1 MKKTRLTILLTLFLT
16 SLMIHAQAT
25 TPVPIQI
32 SQHVENIDGRYYILH
47 VVERGQTLFSISR
60 AYQVAIEQIRRTSD
74 MASIQI
80 GETLMIPTTRPAR
93 VVAAAPPVVTVTP
106 IETRVPISVETETN
120 VETKTETY
128 ADAEQKKYGEDELE
142 PYGRTA
148 QQIFNNPPRTTL
160 NVALMLPLFLGEVE
174 QIRITPRTNRDA
186 IRPLRFISFYQ
197 GAMLATQKFYQE
209 GIEINVHI
217 FDVTEDTNSVVR
229 LINGRRL
236 HNMDVMIG
244 PFFAR
249 SFAVASNFAR
259 QQEIFIIN
267 PLSTRPEILDN
278 NPFVIKIN
286 TSEQNRLKALLNHA
300 VQNSVGERIFVFSN
314 DSIPND
320 KLLAKQTRAFFEDI
334 KYRFDTVIFM
344 DISKE
349 GFAQVQRNMATR
361 VGNSFISITND
372 DALVTAILTR
382 TPRRDHVQNTLY
394 SLRHSARFEV
404 TDPFY
409 LNNLQVHY
417 VEQFFV
423 NHEDEHVRNFDRL
436 FFETFQ
442 GLPDQLAYQGF
453 DVMSFVLELLR
464 KGNTNYGNYLETKL
478 HKGFHNYIE
487 LKRSNPL
494 NGLENRQVNI
504 LRVKDSRLQKANI

>member
-1 MKKTRLTILLTLFLT
+1 MKKTRLIILLTLFLM
-16 SLMIHAQAT
+16 SLTIHAQAT
-25 TPVPIQI
+25 TPVPVQV

-74 MASIQI
+74 MASIQV

-93 VVAAAPPVVTVTP
+93 AAAAAPPPAVTVTP
-106 IETRVPISVETETN
+106 VETRVPIAVETETY
-120 VETKTETY
+120 T
-128 ADAEQKKYGEDELE
+128 DAEQKEYGEEQEVDTTPRL
-142 PYGRTA
+142 
-148 QQIFNNPPRTTL
+148 FNNPPRTTL
-160 NVALMLPLFLGEVE
+160 NVALMLPLFLGEVD
-174 QIRITPRTNRDA
+174 QIRVTPRTNRAA
-186 IRPLRFISFYQ
+186 IRPFSFVSFYQ
-197 GAMLATQKFYQE
+197 GAMLAAQQFYQE

-217 FDVTEDTNSVVR
+217 FDVTEDTSSVVR

-236 HNMDVMIG
+236 HNMDIMIG

-249 SFAVASNFAR
+249 SFAVASNFAQ

-267 PLSTRPEILDN
+267 PLSTRSEILDD

-286 TSEQNRLKALLNHA
+286 TSEQNRLKALLNYA
-300 VQNSVGERIFVFSN
+300 IQNSVGERIFVFSN

-320 KLLAKQTRAFFEDI
+320 KRLAKQTRSFFEDI
-334 KYRFDTVIFM
+334 EYRFDTVIFM

-349 GFAQVQRNMATR
+349 GFADVQRNMATA

-417 VEQFFV
+417 IEQFFI
-423 NHEDEHVRNFDRL
+423 NHNDERVINFDRL
-436 FFETFQ
+436 FFDTFQ
-442 GLPDQLAYQGF
+442 GLPDPLAYRGF

-464 KGNTNYGNYLETKL
+464 KGNTNYGNYLETTL
-478 HKGFHNYIE
+478 HKGFHNYIQ
-487 LKRSNPL
+487 LMRTKPSR
-494 NGLENRQVNI
+494 GLENKQINI
-504 LRVKDSRLQKANI
+504 LRVRDSVLQKANI

>member
-1 MKKTRLTILLTLFLT
+1 MKKTRLIILLTLFLT
-16 SLMIHAQAT
+16 SLSIHAQTT
-25 TPVPIQI
+25 TPVPVQV

-74 MASIQI
+74 MQSIQI
-80 GETLMIPTTRPAR
+80 GETLMIPTSPPAR
-93 VVAAAPPVVTVTP
+93 PVAAVPPPVVTVTP
-106 IETRVPISVETETN
+106 IETRVPIAVETETI
-120 VETKTETY
+120 VETATETY
-128 ADAEQKKYGEDELE
+128 TDAEYEKYGEEQEIDTT
-142 PYGRTA
+142 PR
-148 QQIFNNPPRTTL
+148 IFNNPPRTTL

-174 QIRITPRTNRDA
+174 QIRITPRTNRAA
-186 IRPLRFISFYQ
+186 IRPFSFVSFYQ
-197 GAMLATQKFYQE
+197 GAMLAAQQFYQE

-249 SFAVASNFAR
+249 SFAVASNFAQ

-267 PLSTRPEILDN
+267 PMSTRSEILDD

-286 TSEQNRLKALLNHA
+286 SSEQSRLKVLLNYA
-300 VQNSVGERIFVFSN
+300 IQNSVGERIFVFSN
-314 DSIPND
+314 DSIPGD
-320 KLLAKQTRAFFEDI
+320 KLLAKQTRTFFEDI

-361 VGNSFISITND
+361 VGNSFIFVSND

-404 TDPFY
+404 TDPLY

-417 VEQFFV
+417 VEPFFI
-423 NHEDEHVRNFDRL
+423 NHNDERVINFDRL

-442 GLPDQLAYQGF
+442 GLPDPLAYRGF

-464 KGNTNYGNYLETKL
+464 KGNTNYGNYLETTL
-478 HKGFHNYIE
+478 HKGFHNYIQ
-487 LKRSNPL
+487 LMRTKPTR
-494 NGLENRQVNI
+494 GLENRQTNI
-504 LRVKDSRLQKANI
+504 LRVRNSVLQKANI